1 MAILYEH
8 YNEGND
14 DYANFYDGYWLTQT
28 FTPAKAHKIM
38 SVKLLLY
45 RTNSPGTLTAS
56 IRATDVDGKPTGGD
70 LCSGTT
76 DANTLPTSP
85 SSEWR
90 EITLGNGY
98 NLSST
103 TKYAIVV
110 RVPSGTAYNRVFW
123 PLDGSTPTYAGG
135 SYGISYDDGSSW
147 ELEALDDMM
156 FEEWGKR
163 GRGPLPMHF
172 RQ

>member
-28 FTPAKAHKIM
+28 FTPIAPHTIK

-45 RTNSPGTLTAS
+45 RSGSPGTLTVS
-56 IRATDVDGKPTGGD
+56 IRATDGNGKPTGED

-98 NLSST
+98 NLSSS

-110 RVPSGTAYNRVFW
+110 RAISGSAGNRIFW
-123 PLDGSTPTYAGG
+123 LLDGSSPTYAGG

-147 ELEALDDMM
+147 ALDALDDMM
-156 FEEWGKR
+156 FEEWGYR
-163 GRGPLPMHF
+163 TSPLPTYF